1 MIFVEEGQSP
11 LILCLPHAGTVVP
24 NAVEKRLNATGRLQ
38 ADLSWRLERVFDFHD
53 ELDATVVRSSISRY
67 VIDLDRDPKT
77 SCREAMNPARALCP
91 ATTLDGKRIY
101 QEGEEPGPTECEQR
115 TLLFFTP
122 FHKALRRQID
132 RLLRTHRKV
141 IVLDCQS
148 MRSNIKGV
156 SENGLPL
163 VSIGTNGG
171 TSCDPDLRNLLVG
184 SFRGQEGITVSVDEQ
199 TRGGFITST
208 FGRPDRGLHVVTLL
222 LAQRSYLRH
231 ESPPFEPDKARTARL
246 RLVLQDAMSRIVD
259 WTAMTGAASGGKPPA
274 SAAPD
279 PDSEPGVENA
289 GETGGET
296 TAEGSEESAE
306 ARVGPEPQAA
316 EIPAVA
322 TSPEPVRAEVLPIDP
337 KTLVKVSRSEI
348 GKVEDG
354 SVTPLLVAE

>member
-11 LILCLPHAGTVVP
+11 LILCLPHAGTDVP

-38 ADLSWRLERVFDFHD
+38 ADLSWRLERVFDLNK
-53 ELDATVVRSSISRY
+53 ELGATVIRSSISRY

-77 SCREAMNPARALCP
+77 SNREAMNPARALCP

-115 TLLFFTP
+115 SLLFYTP

-132 RLLRTHRKV
+132 RLLRTHRKI

-156 SENGLPL
+156 SEKGLPL

-184 SFRGQEGITVSVDEQ
+184 SFKGQEGYTVSVDEQ
-199 TRGGFITST
+199 TRGGFITASY
-208 FGRPDRGLHVVTLL
+208 GKPDRGLHVMTLL

-231 ESPPFEPDKARTARL
+231 ESPPFEPDKARIARL
-246 RLVLQDAMSRIVD
+246 RTVLQDAMTRIVD
-259 WTAMTGAASGGKPPA
+259 WTAMTGPSAGGAKPVAPVDSG
-274 SAAPD
+274 SAAVEDETLFEAGSDQDGAPATNAV
-279 PDSEPGVENA
+279 PEEKAQETAQEPA
-289 GETGGET
+289 H
-296 TAEGSEESAE
+296 
-306 ARVGPEPQAA
+306 A
-316 EIPAVA
+316 EI
-322 TSPEPVRAEVLPIDP
+322 LPIDP
-337 KTLVKVSRSEI
+337 MTLTRVSRSET

-354 SVTPLLVAE
+354 PVTPLLVAE

>member
-1 MIFVEEGQSP
+1 MIFVEVGQSP
-11 LILCLPHAGTVVP
+11 LILCLPHAGTEVP

-38 ADLSWRLERVFDFHD
+38 ADLSWRLERVFDFHE

-67 VIDLDRDPKT
+67 VIDLDRNPKT
-77 SCREAMNPARALCP
+77 SHRESMNPARALCP

-101 QEGEEPGPTECEQR
+101 QEGEEPGPTESEQR
-115 TLLFFTP
+115 TLLFFAP

-132 RLLRTHRKV
+132 RLLRIHRKI

-171 TSCDPDLRNLLVG
+171 TSCDPDLRHLLVG
-184 SFRGQEGITVSVDEQ
+184 SFRGQEGFTVSVDEQ

-208 FGRPDRGLHVVTLL
+208 FGHPDRGLHVVTLL

-246 RLVLQDAMSRIVD
+246 RAVLQDAMSRILD
-259 WTAMTGAASGGKPPA
+259 WTAMTGTASGGMPPV
-274 SAAPD
+274 STAPD
-279 PDSEPGVENA
+279 PDGVAQAANA
-289 GETGGET
+289 GQVAGEI
-296 TAEGSEESAE
+296 AGESL
-306 ARVGPEPQAA
+306 GEPQAA
-316 EIPAVA
+316 EHPTQAA
-322 TSPEPVRAEVLPIDP
+322 SPEPVRPELLPIDP
-337 KTLVKVSRSEI
+337 KTLVRVSRSET

-354 SVTPLLVAE
+354 PVAPLLVAE

>member
-11 LILCLPHAGTVVP
+11 LILCLPHAGTEVP

-67 VIDLDRDPKT
+67 VIDLDRNPKT
-77 SCREAMNPARALCP
+77 SHHEAMNPARALCP

-115 TLLFFTP
+115 TLLFLAP

-132 RLLRTHRKV
+132 RMLRTHRKV

-156 SENGLPL
+156 SEKGLPL

-184 SFRGQEGITVSVDEQ
+184 SFRGQEDFTVSVDEQ

-208 FGRPDRGLHVVTLL
+208 FGRPDRGLHVITLL

-231 ESPPFEPDKARTARL
+231 ESPPFEPDKVRIARL
-246 RLVLQDAMSRIVD
+246 RTVLQDAMSRILD
-259 WTAMTGAASGGKPPA
+259 WTAMTGTDSGGKPPV
-274 SAAPD
+274 SAAHD
-279 PDSEPGVENA
+279 PGSVPGAENP
-289 GETGGET
+289 G
-296 TAEGSEESAE
+296 ESAAGIVRE
-306 ARVGPEPQAA
+306 NREPEPHAA
-316 EIPAVA
+316 ETPVEAV
-322 TSPEPVRAEVLPIDP
+322 SPEPARALHQPIDP
-337 KTLVKVSRSEI
+337 MTLKRVSRSET

-354 SVTPLLVAE
+354 PVAPLLVAE